1 MNRRTIVGVG
11 MALIAAAAIPLG
23 LPKATSAAP
32 LTVIYNALNVKPLP
46 IDQPGNLNPTGTNTA
61 TMCVQPLNG
70 THTVAVGTMVELSI
84 DVGLFNTVNPGI
96 GGSAEVTSTS
106 VALTGTPAPFD
117 TVASC
122 TYQNQ
127 GMTSPVTLMDAIPIT
142 YTGPTTAQTTG
153 RDVVAATSDGVSF
166 DATTGLCVGP
176 GFCNTG
182 TYVFSPVTQYAITP
196 SPTIAALG
204 TLGAGAHVSVTVIAE
219 DAAGDAV
226 PGAYLDLSLTST
238 GASGGSATA
247 FNQISGTTKNLNNL
261 PNRYGADST
270 GSVVVAYTTAN
281 PLPSSGADTITA
293 QNHPTATHENSTMY
307 TYATSTAPPSNPYT
321 AVTPFRACDTRPA
334 GGGIAA
340 NQCDTNS
347 TGAGSGPIGSGL
359 TRVITIGGL
368 GTVPSTGVTAIVVNV
383 TAVAPTQATFL
394 EVYPDGATAPGTSNL
409 NPAAGQVVAN
419 LVEVGMTNGKID
431 VLNAI
436 GSINVV
442 IDIEGYVSAA
452 STGRYTAASAPARIC
467 DTRAPGGGV
476 PTTRCNTSG
485 PSPIGSGATLTFN
498 VNGGGSPVPGT
509 GVTAVVFNLTG
520 IAPSVPTVLTAFTGT
535 PRPTA
540 SNLNLNPHQ
549 AVPNRVIVPVTCS
562 GGNCTVSIWNG
573 AGTINIAVDVDGWFS
588 TTGQSFTALTAP
600 VRLCN
605 TQNGNSSVQ
614 GCTKGAVAGGS
625 ANVRNLVVTNVDGI
639 PSTATAIVANVTAVN
654 ATTSTYVT
662 VFPGPLG
669 ASVPNA
675 SDINTT
681 SIFAVPN
688 LVIVGVGSDASI
700 NLFNAVGSI
709 NLIVDV
715 VGYYS

>member
-1 MNRRTIVGVG
+1 

-23 LPKATSAAP
+23 LPRSASASGYTS
-32 LTVIYNALNVKPLP
+32 LVFSPLP
-46 IDQPGNLNPTGTNTA
+46 IAQPGTLAASTTVDL
-61 TMCVQPLNG
+61 CVQPETAPKQHVAG
-70 THTVAVGTMVELSI
+70 TVYLSI
-84 DVGLFNTVNPGI
+84 LSGLFTSPGHA
-96 GGSAEVTSTS
+96 GGTAMVGAT
-106 VALTGTPAPFD
+106 ALSSTPAPFLTSLTC
-117 TVASC
+117 TVAAG
-122 TYQNQ
+122 TFTDGVLVAY
-127 GMTSPVTLMDAIPIT
+127 TSASSLPLN
-142 YTGPTTAQTTG
+142 G
-153 RDVVAATSDGVSF
+153 RDVISAADSAADAATVG
-166 DATTGLCVGP
+166 TGGICPPSVA
-176 GFCNTG
+176 CNTG
-182 TYVFSPVTQYAITP
+182 TYVYSPVTSYTL
-196 SPTIAALG
+196 SPTPIAATGNL
-204 TLGAGAHVSVTVIAE
+204 TAGQVVDITVTAL
-219 DAAGDAV
+219 DSTDHPV

-238 GASGGSATA
+238 GTSGGSAEG
-247 FNQISGTTKNLNNL
+247 FNEISIPPAYKQLNNS
-261 PNRYGADST
+261 PQRVGAT
-270 GSVVVAYTTAN
+270 NLGTVAVVYTAAN
-281 PLPSSGADTITA
+281 PLPSSGLDTIIA
-293 QNHPTATHENSTMY
+293 QNHPAETVQQIT
-307 TYATSTAPPSNPYT
+307 TYSYGTSIAPPSNPYT
-321 AVTPFRACDTRPA
+321 AVTPFRVCDTRPA
-334 GGGIAA
+334 VGGVPA

-359 TRVITIGGL
+359 TRVITIGTFG
-368 GTVPSTGVTAIVVNV
+368 GVPSTGVTAIVVNV
-383 TAVAPTQATFL
+383 TAVAPTKATYL
-394 EVYPDGATAPGTSNL
+394 EIYPDGAHAPGTSNL

-452 STGRYTAASAPARIC
+452 STGRYTAASAPVRIC

-535 PRPTA
+535 PRPQA
-540 SNLNLNPHQ
+540 SNLNINPHK
-549 AVPNRVIVPVTCS
+549 AVPNRVIVPVTCAA
-562 GGNCTVSIWNG
+562 GNCTVSIWNG
-573 AGTINIAVDVDGWFS
+573 AGTINIAVDIDGWFS
-588 TTGQSFTALTAP
+588 ASGTSFTALTAP
-600 VRLCN
+600 VRVCN
-605 TQNGNSSVQ
+605 TQNGNPSVQ

-625 ANVRNLVVTNVDGI
+625 ANVRNLVVTSVDGI
-639 PSTATAIVANVTAVN
+639 PSNATAIVANVTAVN

-688 LVIVGVGSDASI
+688 LVIVGVGSDGSI
-700 NLFNAVGSI
+700 NLFNAVGSV
-709 NLIVDV
+709 NFIVDV